1 VVVGAGL
8 GGSLVAALL
17 GRAGWEVELVERRL
31 DPRQTRAEEGRSIN
45 LALSERGLHALGQVG
60 LADAVLA
67 HAVRLPG
74 RMIHAV
80 NGARAFQPYGRKGQG
95 INSVSRSDLNRTLL
109 DAAERESPV
118 RIRFG
123 WRCRDVDPAR
133 GLVELED
140 VRTGEAAR
148 LTADLVV
155 GADGAYSA
163 VRRRL
168 QRQDRFD
175 FSQAYLAHGYKEL
188 TIPPAEGGGWRME
201 PHAMHIWPRGG
212 FMMMAMANVDGS
224 FTVTL
229 YLPYDGPEGFDALRT
244 PGDVTAFFQR
254 WFPDALPLV
263 PDLAESFFEN
273 PTGSLVTV
281 RCAPWHAG
289 RVVLLGDA
297 AHAVVPFY
305 GQGANASFED
315 GLALVEALTR
325 TRDRPSALADYE
337 SRRRP
342 HTDALADLAIA
353 NFVEMRDK
361 VASPLFL
368 LRKRFEKLLHGLRA
382 AVQKRPLPTGSID
395 AIVESIEHRLM
406 TSGWSEVPSRAIGEM
421 VIKHLKAL
429 DPIAYIRFASVYH
442 KFVSVD
448 ELLNEL
454 TQLAQS
460 PPPAS
465 DQPRLFEDELSELV
479 DGDDGVPPLPTPI
492 AHAPSILAR
501 I

>member
-1 VVVGAGL
+1 MAERAVIVGAGL
-8 GGSLVAALL
+8 GGSLAAALL

-60 LADAVLA
+60 LAEPVLA

-74 RMIHAV
+74 RMMH
-80 NGARAFQPYGRKGQG
+80 GLEGRLTFQPYGRAGQG

-109 DAAERESPV
+109 DAAEREASV

-123 WRCRDVDPAR
+123 LGCRDVDPDH
-133 GLVELED
+133 GTVMLED
-140 VRTGEAAR
+140 VRTGEAVR
-148 LTADLVV
+148 LEADLVV
-155 GADGAYSA
+155 GADGAFSA

-175 FSQAYLAHGYKEL
+175 FSQSYLAHGYKEL

-229 YLPYDGPEGFDALRT
+229 YLPFAGPEGFDGLRT
-244 PGDVTAFFQR
+244 PADVSGFFAR
-254 WFPDALPLV
+254 HFPDAVPLL
-263 PDLAESFFEN
+263 PDLAEAFFTN

-281 RCAPWHAG
+281 RCAPWHSG

-315 GLALVEALTR
+315 CLVLVEELGRSGGRAA
-325 TRDRPSALADYE
+325 ALAGYE
-337 SRRRP
+337 TRRRP
-342 HTDALADLAIA
+342 HANALADLAIA

-368 LRKRFEKLLHGLRA
+368 LRKRFEKLLHGLFPAWYIPLYSMISFSRIPYADARDRA
-382 AVQKRPLPTGSID
+382 ALQWRVVGAVL
-395 AIVESIEHRLM
+395 
-406 TSGWSEVPSRAIGEM
+406 
-421 VIKHLKAL
+421 AL
-429 DPIAYIRFASVYH
+429 AGLAVVWI
-442 KFVSVD
+442 
-448 ELLNEL
+448 LLE
-454 TQLAQS
+454 A
-460 PPPAS
+460 AW
-465 DQPRLFEDELSELV
+465 R
-479 DGDDGVPPLPTPI
+479 
-492 AHAPSILAR
+492 
-501 I
+501 